1 MKEKYTLVIIVA
13 LGFLLLCKSCQSC
26 TRQRALEYVKTE
38 HVQYVDSVSSVIR
51 EMDSKI
57 VTADDSIKILNTKID
72 ALLEA
77 KGLMQSSLDHA
88 VSTNQSLVQTIK
100 NNSNKK

>member
-1 MKEKYTLVIIVA
+1 
-13 LGFLLLCKSCQSC
+13 
-26 TRQRALEYVKTE
+26 
-38 HVQYVDSVSSVIR
+38 
-51 EMDSKI
+51 MDSKI